1 MVEAVVTENR
11 RVMIKANKLFSLAS
25 ILFFALAAQN
35 AIAQELETIA
45 TFDATTPP
53 GNIAIGPDGRIF
65 LSVHGF
71 YGQAVKVV
79 ELLKDGSTKPY
90 PNNEWAYEP
99 TESNGLYD
107 VLGLNVD
114 ERGVLWLLDTSGS
127 DRSGRLIGWD
137 TKQEE
142 LHKIIYLAPPIIKLS
157 SFLNDIAVDSMHDY
171 IYIADTAGD
180 NKAAIII
187 VNLTT
192 GQARRVLEGSK
203 FTIAEDINMMIDGQT
218 IKLNEKP
225 ARLGI
230 NPITIDPNYE
240 WVYFG
245 AMSGTAIYRIKTAD
259 LRNELITPAELED
272 RIERYGDKPISDGI
286 TMDGGGNV
294 YITSITDDSIGV
306 VGKSG
311 KYKTLF
317 KQDSISWPDGFAYG
331 PDHYI
336 YFTVNELHRSPVLN
350 GGVNGSQNEM
360 KVMRF
365 KALVE
370 GKQGR

>member
-1 MVEAVVTENR
+1 M
-11 RVMIKANKLFSLAS
+11 
-25 ILFFALAAQN
+25 
-35 AIAQELETIA
+35 IAQDLETIA
-45 TFDATTPP
+45 FFDANTPP

-71 YGQAVKVV
+71 YGQPVKVV
-79 ELLKDGSTKPY
+79 ELLNDGSTKPY
-90 PNNEWAYEP
+90 PNKEWAFEP
-99 TESNGLYD
+99 NRSNGLYD

-114 ERGVLWLLDTSGS
+114 ERGILWLLDTSGS
-127 DRSGRLIGWD
+127 DRSGRLVGWD

-142 LHKIIYLAPPIIKLS
+142 LYKIIYLALPVINPS

-171 IYIADTAGD
+171 IYIADTAGN
-180 NKAAIII
+180 NKAAIIV

-203 FTIAEDINMMIDGQT
+203 YTIAEDIDMVIDGRT

-230 NPITIDPNYE
+230 NPITIDTNYE

-245 AMSGTAIYRIKTAD
+245 AMSGKAVYRIRTAD
-259 LRNELITPAELED
+259 LRNELLPPTELED
-272 RIERYGDKPISDGI
+272 RVERYGNKPISDGI
-286 TMDGGGNV
+286 TIDGGGNV

-306 VGKSG
+306 VGKNG

-317 KQDSISWPDGFAYG
+317 KQDTISWPDGFAYG
-331 PDHYI
+331 PDHNI

-350 GGVNGSQNEM
+350 SGVNGSQNEM

-365 KALVE
+365 EALIK

>member
-1 MVEAVVTENR
+1 
-11 RVMIKANKLFSLAS
+11 MIKVNNLFLMAS
-25 ILFFALAAQN
+25 ILFFAFTAQN
-35 AIAQELETIA
+35 VIAQELEIIA

-203 FTIAEDINMMIDGQT
+203 FTIAEDINMVIDGRT

-245 AMSGTAIYRIKTAD
+245 AMSGTAIYRIKTVD

-286 TMDGGGNV
+286 TIDGGGNV